1 MADPRSN
8 PLFALL
14 RSIRDWFEAS
24 GAPGLLPRL
33 GALALVAVLVGW
45 QAGWAPVL
53 AQTITGT
60 PGAADAT
67 TTISGNRL
75 PAPAPPFGGVI

>member
-1 MADPRSN
+1 VADPRSN

-53 AQTITGT
+53 A
-60 PGAADAT
+60 
-67 TTISGNRL
+67 
-75 PAPAPPFGGVI
+75 